1 FAAPSF
7 TDETF
12 AAASL
17 LSSVLGGG
25 MASRLFQE
33 LREKRGLC
41 YSISSFYWPF
51 ADTGLFGVQ
60 TASSEED
67 VGELMPVLLDELR
80 KVTDGVDAAE
90 LARSKAQLRA
100 GLLMT
105 PESPSARAGQMAR
118 HILYYGR
125 PLTLEE

>member
-1 FAAPSF
+1 ASDGAMAPEPGSYAGGERRERRDVNEAQILLGFAAPSF

-67 VGELMPVLLDELR
+67 VGELM
-80 KVTDGVDAAE
+80 
-90 LARSKAQLRA
+90 
-100 GLLMT
+100 
-105 PESPSARAGQMAR
+105 
-118 HILYYGR
+118 
-125 PLTLEE
+125 